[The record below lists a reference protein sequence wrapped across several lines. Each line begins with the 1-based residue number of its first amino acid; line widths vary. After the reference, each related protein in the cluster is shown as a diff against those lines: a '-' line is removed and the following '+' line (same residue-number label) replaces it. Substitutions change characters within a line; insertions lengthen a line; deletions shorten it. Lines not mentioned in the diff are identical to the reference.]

1 MYLFYIN
8 HISEEQQMYEE
19 KRTGY
24 INSIQ
29 DMLMK
34 FAAQFKLQQKEKADA
49 LDILNQMEEVTSQDV
64 EDIRNFMSNVAELE
78 TEASKL
84 KTDEANKYSA
94 GIPIFM

>member
-34 FAAQFKLQQKEKADA
+34 FAAQFKLQQKEKYIFNITVDM
-49 LDILNQMEEVTSQDV
+49 I
-64 EDIRNFMSNVAELE
+64 
-78 TEASKL
+78 SK
-84 KTDEANKYSA
+84 KK
-94 GIPIFM
+94 

>member
-34 FAAQFKLQQKEKADA
+34 FAVQFKLQQKEK
-49 LDILNQMEEVTSQDV
+49 
-64 EDIRNFMSNVAELE
+64 
-78 TEASKL
+78 
-84 KTDEANKYSA
+84 
-94 GIPIFM
+94 

>member
-34 FAAQFKLQQKEKADA
+34 FAAQFKLQQKEK
-49 LDILNQMEEVTSQDV
+49 
-64 EDIRNFMSNVAELE
+64 
-78 TEASKL
+78 
-84 KTDEANKYSA
+84 
-94 GIPIFM
+94 

>member
-19 KRTGY
+19 KRTEY

-34 FAAQFKLQQKEKADA
+34 FASQFKLQQKEK
-49 LDILNQMEEVTSQDV
+49 
-64 EDIRNFMSNVAELE
+64 
-78 TEASKL
+78 
-84 KTDEANKYSA
+84 
-94 GIPIFM
+94 

>member
-34 FAAQFKLQQKEKADA
+34 FAAQFKLQQKEKYIFNITIDM
-49 LDILNQMEEVTSQDV
+49 ISKKKQFSYQK
-64 EDIRNFMSNVAELE
+64 NFA
-78 TEASKL
+78 KKWQRL
-84 KTDEANKYSA
+84 KNEKINFSLLLY
-94 GIPIFM
+94 

>member
-1 MYLFYIN
+1 MYLSYIN

-34 FAAQFKLQQKEKADA
+34 FAAQFKLQQKEK
-49 LDILNQMEEVTSQDV
+49 
-64 EDIRNFMSNVAELE
+64 
-78 TEASKL
+78 
-84 KTDEANKYSA
+84 Y
-94 GIPIFM
+94 IFMIKCTVLLLPQAILKVVI